1 MSDEIQAA
9 PEFTFTLNGEERTV
23 RADPKTSVLDVL
35 RETLGVLTMKAGCS
49 PQGLCG
55 CCTALVDG
63 KARLTCTLPVK
74 SLAGKSVTTLEAV
87 DPAVRDALALAFTQE
102 GGTQCGYCTPGIA
115 LSASTLLAPGPAQN
129 LAPTDDELHRALAPH
144 MCRCTGY
151 TGILDSVRLAASA
164 LRGECT
170 LAETCR
176 PEARE
181 QVLGE
186 RPFVDDLVRPGMLHA
201 VLAWAP
207 GPRGAVEVDTH
218 DTMLALRSKVSGA
231 GEPIAVAWGE
241 TQADAKRSARALN
254 VRFVPAEANAGAG
267 SPFSRLPTVTGA
279 GVHVEAEVRMA
290 PTDPVYLEPE
300 AVLAVPGDGM
310 LTLYTASQRPA
321 AEQRAVQAAVGAG
334 VRVRVHVLPSG
345 GSYGGKTN
353 TEPAV
358 VAARV
363 ALLTQRPVRL
373 SLDLE
378 EGMRLHPRRA
388 GGEAAATVTG
398 TAAGQLQSIRL
409 HVAPAWTGGFVIG
422 DPYTAPAATS
432 VFGPR
437 TGVPPVRGSG
447 LALATLATER
457 AVDGY
462 ARATRKDA
470 FRVRLAAA
478 APTQRALLDALSST
492 WEQEGHRGCALS
504 TGGTG
509 FGEVRVVLD
518 VVGPGEVE
526 VRCNVPELGHGRDA
540 ALVRVLA
547 EVSALEPAVFTVA
560 WGEPGVTGDDAWGP
574 VEAAARRA
582 GEALAALG
590 GPLQEH
596 VGTRLGGAAPPAPV
610 GAAAVVVRI
619 GAEGEVTEIHVAVPC
634 GVDQD
639 PLDVRRVAEGS
650 AHMGLGVALSEEVAS
665 LPGPNGDLPE
675 TRFRMLGLLKS
686 KVSPK
691 VLGHVVVGGPAVDS
705 ADAAL
710 AATAAAVAN
719 AVAAFE
725 GSSRASLPMKDSAA
739 AKGVGVRLR
748 PAPAS

>member
-1 MSDEIQAA
+1 MSDEIQAT

-23 RADPKTSVLDVL
+23 QADPKASVLDVL

-74 SLAGKSVTTLEAV
+74 SLAAKSVTTLEAV
-87 DPAVRDALALAFTQE
+87 DPAVRDALALAFTHE

-115 LSASTLLAPGPAQN
+115 LSASALYAPGPAQN
-129 LAPTDDELHRALAPH
+129 LSPTDDELHRALAPH

-151 TGILDSVRLAASA
+151 TGILDSLRLTARA

-170 LAETCR
+170 LPETCR

-201 VLAWAP
+201 VFAWAP
-207 GPRGAVEVDTH
+207 GPRGTVAPAEVEDV
-218 DTMLALRSKVSGA
+218 LVLRTKVTTA
-231 GEPIAVAWGE
+231 GQPVAVAWGD
-241 TQADAKRSARALN
+241 TQAAAKKRARALN
-254 VRFVPAEANAGAG
+254 VQFVPADDAVAPP
-267 SPFSRLPTVTGA
+267 SPLSRIPTVTGP
-279 GVHVEAEVRMA
+279 GVHVEAGVRMA
-290 PTDPVYLEPE
+290 ATDPVYLEPE
-300 AVLAVPGDGM
+300 AVLAVPGPAA
-310 LTLYTASQRPA
+310 LTVYTASQRPA
-321 AEQRAVQAAVGAG
+321 AELRAVQAALGPGVV
-334 VRVRVHVLPSG
+334 VRVRVLPSG
-345 GSYGGKTN
+345 GSYGGKTSV
-353 TEPAV
+353 EPAV
-358 VAARV
+358 AAARV
-363 ALLTQRPVRL
+363 AVLTGRPVRL

-378 EGMRLHPRRA
+378 EGMRMHPRRA

-398 TAAGQLQSIRL
+398 TPAGQLQSIRL
-409 HVAPAWTGGFVIG
+409 HVATTWTGGFVIG
-422 DPYTAPAATS
+422 DPYAAPTATS

-447 LALATLATER
+447 LALATLAVER

-478 APTQRALLDALSST
+478 APAQRTLLEALAPS
-492 WEQEGHRGCALS
+492 WEQDGHRGCALS
-504 TGGTG
+504 SGGTG
-509 FGEVRVVLD
+509 FGEVRVTLH
-518 VVGPGEVE
+518 VVSSDEVE
-526 VRCNVPELGHGRDA
+526 VLCNVPELGHGRDA
-540 ALVRVLA
+540 ALVRVLSEA
-547 EVSALEPAVFTVA
+547 SGLDPVAFTVA
-560 WGEPGVTGDDAWGP
+560 WGDPGATGDDAWGP
-574 VEAAARRA
+574 VEAAARAA
-582 GEALAALG
+582 GEALRGLG
-590 GPLQEH
+590 GPLGDH
-596 VGTRLGGAAPPAPV
+596 VGARVQGKAPPAPV
-610 GAAAVVVRI
+610 GSAAVVVRV
-619 GAEGEVTEIHVAVPC
+619 GEGGEVTAIHVAVPC

-639 PLDVRRVAEGS
+639 PLDVRRVAEGA
-650 AHMGLGVALSEEVAS
+650 AHMGLGVALSEEVAAIA
-665 LPGPNGDLPE
+665 GPHGDLPE

-686 KVSPK
+686 KVTPPIF
-691 VLGHVVVGGPAVDS
+691 GHVVVGGPAVDA

-719 AVAAFE
+719 AVSAFE
-725 GSSRASLPMKDSAA
+725 GSGRASLPMKDSAA

-748 PAPAS
+748 P